1 MKLIRLVSNSN
12 NAFFDNSLPDLS
24 IEPNSQIALLNASFD
39 TEPDGVVID
48 ESNNT
53 IDLSVNGQAN
63 IKTII
68 LDNQIVTQANFQN
81 ILDEISVKGNEQLT
95 YNTNGDRGSE
105 IKSFVNSA
113 NRIQLGY
120 RNSRFLTES
129 VPNKNFT
136 TVNITSNYTQ
146 QNAVFNASIPNP
158 KVTNECFGYIAQS
171 ISKGTGQISCRC
183 LTLNRGS
190 SPNLFEDGFFI
201 GVTETDMTNF
211 NQPLFDI
218 SNMKIAVNC
227 QSDLESIRTI
237 VNGGGPVASGM
248 VSNPT
253 GNASNRDIISL
264 RVSGGRVQAVV
275 HQDDGSGGQIDNVVA
290 SVPYDGKKPLFPF
303 IVIRGAPADTVVDKF
318 KYYLTPYEV
327 LDQGDELNESLGS
340 VNPISRVGTP
350 LSNNFIQFLD
360 QAKAVPA
367 LDLARFFG
375 FDNARNPPIGFVK
388 SPTGFEIIGDNQF
401 DFTNFSDAYLIEML
415 NIPITSWDGEISRKR
430 NLLSV
435 IPLSNDTN
443 LNGVILYE
451 ASTPIFLDIDNSS
464 PILLRN
470 IQCRIVKNDNST
482 VILRGLAT
490 MTILIRNKDERL

>member
-1 MKLIRLVSNSN
+1 MKLIRLVSDSN

-53 IDLSVNGQAN
+53 IELSVNGQAN
-63 IKTII
+63 VKTIV

-81 ILDEISVKGNEQLT
+81 ILDEISTKGNEQLT

-105 IKSFVNSA
+105 IKSFVNSG
-113 NRIQLGY
+113 NKIQLGY

-136 TVNITSNYTQ
+136 TVNIASNYTQ
-146 QNAVFNASIPNP
+146 QNAVFSSNVSGGTS
-158 KVTNECFGYIAQS
+158 TNERFGYIAES

-183 LTLNRGS
+183 FTLNLGS
-190 SPNLFEDGFFI
+190 GNLFDTGFFI

-211 NQPLFDI
+211 NEPLFDA
-218 SNMKIAVNC
+218 SNMKIGVRCIADN
-227 QSDLESIRTI
+227 EEIRTI
-237 VNGGGPVASGM
+237 VNGGPLISTSF

-253 GNASNRDIISL
+253 GNASNRDIIAI
-264 RVSGGRVQAVV
+264 RVSRGIVQAVI
-275 HQDDGSGGQIDNVVA
+275 HQDDGSGGQIDNVIA
-290 SVPYDGKKPLFPF
+290 TVPYDGKKPLFPF

-340 VNPISRVGTP
+340 VNPIVRRTP

-367 LDLARFFG
+367 LDLAQFFG

-388 SPTGFEIIGDNQF
+388 SGVGFEIIGDNQF

-490 MTILIRNKDERL
+490 MTILIRNQNERL

>member
-1 MKLIRLVSNSN
+1 MKLIRLVSDSN
-12 NAFFDNSLPDLS
+12 NAFFDNELPSLT

-48 ESNNT
+48 ESNNS
-53 IDLSVNGQAN
+53 IVLSVNGQAN
-63 IKTII
+63 VKTIV
-68 LDNQIVTQANFQN
+68 LDNQIVTEANFQN
-81 ILDEISVKGNEQLT
+81 LLNEISAKGNEQLT

-105 IKSFVNSA
+105 IKSFVNSG
-113 NRIQLGY
+113 NKIQLGY
-120 RNSRFLTES
+120 RNSKFLTES

-136 TVNITSNYTQ
+136 LVNIASNYTQ
-146 QNAVFNASIPNP
+146 PNAVFNSNISDGRTS
-158 KVTNECFGYIAQS
+158 TNERFGFIAES

-183 LTLNRGS
+183 NILNLGS
-190 SPNLFEDGFFI
+190 GNLFDTGFFI

-211 NQPLFDI
+211 NEPLFNA
-218 SNMKIAVNC
+218 SNMKIAVRCIADNN
-227 QSDLESIRTI
+227 SIRTL
-237 VNGGGPVASGM
+237 VNGGPLIDSVLL
-248 VSNPT
+248 SNPT
-253 GNASNRDIISL
+253 GNASNRDIISI
-264 RVSGGRVQAVV
+264 RVSGGIVQAVV
-275 HQDDGSGGQIDNVVA
+275 HQDDGSGGQVDIVVA
-290 SVPYDGKKPLFPF
+290 TVPYDGKKPLFPF
-303 IVIRGAPADTVVDKF
+303 IVIRGSASDTVVDKF

-340 VNPISRVGTP
+340 VNPIIRRGSS
-350 LSNNFIQFLD
+350 SNNFIQFLD

-367 LDLARFFG
+367 LDLARFLG

-435 IPLSNDTN
+435 IPQSNDTN

-464 PILLRN
+464 PMLLRN

-482 VILRGLAT
+482 LILRGLAT

>member
-1 MKLIRLVSNSN
+1 MKLIRLVSDSN
-12 NAFFDNSLPDLS
+12 NAFFDNQLPELT

-53 IDLSVNGQAN
+53 IELSVNGQAN
-63 IKTII
+63 VKTIV

-105 IKSFVNSA
+105 IKSFVNSG
-113 NRIQLGY
+113 NKIQLGY
-120 RNSRFLTES
+120 RNSKFLTES

-146 QNAVFNASIPNP
+146 QNAVFTSNVSSPTT
-158 KVTNECFGYIAQS
+158 TNERFGFIAES

-183 LTLNRGS
+183 ITLNLGS
-190 SPNLFEDGFFI
+190 GNLFDTGFFI

-211 NQPLFDI
+211 NQPLFDV
-218 SNMKIAVNC
+218 SNMKIAVRCIADN
-227 QSDLESIRTI
+227 ESIRTI
-237 VNGGGPVASGM
+237 VNGGPLIDSVL

-253 GNASNRDIISL
+253 GDASNRDIISI
-264 RVSGGRVQAVV
+264 RVSGGRVEAVV
-275 HQDDGSGGQIDNVVA
+275 HQDDGSGGQVDSVVA
-290 SVPYDGKKPLFPF
+290 TVPYDGKKPLFPF
-303 IVIRGAPADTVVDKF
+303 IVIRGAPTDTIVDKF

-482 VILRGLAT
+482 LILRGLAT
-490 MTILIRNKDERL
+490 MTILIRNQNERL